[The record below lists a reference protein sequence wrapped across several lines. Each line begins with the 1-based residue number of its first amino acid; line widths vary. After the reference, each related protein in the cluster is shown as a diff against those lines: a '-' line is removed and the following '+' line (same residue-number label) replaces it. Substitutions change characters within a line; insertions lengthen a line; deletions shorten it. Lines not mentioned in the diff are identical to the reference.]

1 MTSLMRDLNEAL
13 AGVTRRAMDSLVQ
26 VSDGRR
32 GAGAGV
38 ILHAQGLVLTS
49 AHVLQ
54 HGQVRVGLR
63 DGRQLAAKILARS
76 PERDLALLDVETEDL
91 LAIDLGDSRT
101 LRPGTWVM
109 ALGHPWGVLGGA
121 TAGVV
126 IGVGPRLPEA
136 PRRGRDRAWIA
147 VSAHLRPGHS
157 GGPLIDHAGRLLGIN
172 TMMAGPAVGLAVP
185 VEDAKGYLHEV
196 MGGQIV
202 ERQESVI
209 A

>member
-136 PRRGRDRAWIA
+136 PRRGRDRSWIA

-202 ERQESVI
+202 ERQEFVI